1 MMQILLK
8 DIRSIEDLPLEKP
21 DWVEEKR
28 WNSIHRM
35 KTEADKKRSFA
46 SAYLLDC
53 MCRDVGITNPV
64 YEYTAKGKAFLESVE
79 CAFNLSH
86 SGDWVV
92 LAYHKTE
99 EPIGVDIQR
108 VRLMREGMETR
119 ILHEKEKG
127 QIRGNVNED
136 ARYLNRLWA
145 IKESFVKMTG
155 EGLARDFRSVYVDFE
170 EETVT
175 TEDGVHA
182 KFSVWEWKNDY
193 FLSVCSE
200 KTEECEINEIS

>member
-28 WNSIHRM
+28 WNSIQRM
-35 KTEADKKRSFA
+35 KAEADKKRSFA
-46 SAYLLDC
+46 SAFLLDC

-86 SGDWVV
+86 SGDYVV
-92 LAYHKTE
+92 LAYHKTK
-99 EPIGVDIQR
+99 EPIGVDIQK
-108 VRLMREGMETR
+108 MRPMRAGMETR
-119 ILHEKEKG
+119 ILHAKETGPISGDVK
-127 QIRGNVNED
+127 ED
-136 ARYLNRLWA
+136 TCYLNRLWA

-155 EGLARDFRSVYVDFE
+155 EGLARDFRTVYADFE
-170 EETVT
+170 EGTVT

-182 KFSVWEWKNDY
+182 MFSVWEWKNDY
-193 FLSVCSE
+193 FFSVCSE
-200 KTEECEINEIS
+200 KTEECEINEI